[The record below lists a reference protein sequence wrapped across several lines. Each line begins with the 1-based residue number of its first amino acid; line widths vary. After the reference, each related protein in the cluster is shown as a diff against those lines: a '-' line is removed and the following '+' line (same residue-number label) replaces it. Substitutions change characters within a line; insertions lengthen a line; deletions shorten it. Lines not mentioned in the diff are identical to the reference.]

1 MGELDGEVKQ
11 MATSRWLGGASW
23 QEALG
28 PARIRLA
35 ASSSRSGLG
44 AHLDANFPESLVC
57 RSLFTD
63 GVLPGAEAQQ
73 VCCGRGSARSA
84 GCALAIPVK
93 ISRSFFGTRVVRRG
107 P

>member
-73 VCCGRGSARSA
+73 YAAGAGLHDLRDALWRYRSRYREVFS
-84 GCALAIPVK
+84 GLA
-93 ISRSFFGTRVVRRG
+93 S
-107 P
+107 